1 MKLRYCIICVISF
14 FSNTSIVFSQKKIDG
29 NKLEEKIEFFF
40 PVLNIITKELDG
52 NAPIIKES
60 NELINEADSKK
71 IIADSAKGL
80 SANLNIGSH
89 SIHEN
94 RPGQSYYHSYRTI
107 ASIAARKPLYYWGAL
122 KAKSKIAELSKK
134 FALQK
139 TESIKTNL
147 VIQIKS
153 DFMDLLYLN
162 YKLTL
167 EKEALKFSE
176 ENEEKLIEKQKLG
189 LGTELEISEATIR
202 KLEQSIL
209 IEETERVLEIKK
221 SYFQFDTGYYNSII
235 LSIPKEFIQ
244 FCSNHEFGK
253 NIPQLISSHSS
264 KDIENLKTSIQSE
277 KENIKIAEASLKPKI
292 NLIGGVYQDQI
303 DLPDTP
309 DSVRRNNFL
318 VGIEANWNIWDSSRS
333 KGEKSLALAQKRTF
347 EIQLE
352 SSIRELRL
360 KIKGRRS
367 QLNNLSNQITLSKK
381 LASTAKS
388 RFKKSQIEF
397 NENLITVNELHLSR
411 LSLTEAELGLIKSVF
426 KYFQLKLEYEMSIKF
441 PHS

>member
-1 MKLRYCIICVISF
+1 
-14 FSNTSIVFSQKKIDG
+14 
-29 NKLEEKIEFFF
+29 
-40 PVLNIITKELDG
+40 
-52 NAPIIKES
+52 
-60 NELINEADSKK
+60 
-71 IIADSAKGL
+71 
-80 SANLNIGSH
+80 
-89 SIHEN
+89 
-94 RPGQSYYHSYRTI
+94 
-107 ASIAARKPLYYWGAL
+107 
-122 KAKSKIAELSKK
+122 
-134 FALQK
+134 
-139 TESIKTNL
+139 
-147 VIQIKS
+147 
-153 DFMDLLYLN
+153 
-162 YKLTL
+162 
-167 EKEALKFSE
+167 
-176 ENEEKLIEKQKLG
+176 
-189 LGTELEISEATIR
+189 
-202 KLEQSIL
+202 
-209 IEETERVLEIKK
+209 
-221 SYFQFDTGYYNSII
+221 
-235 LSIPKEFIQ
+235 
-244 FCSNHEFGK
+244 
-253 NIPQLISSHSS
+253 
-264 KDIENLKTSIQSE
+264 LKTSIQSE

-360 KIKGRRS
+360 KIKGLRS